1 MQDKKRYNEKGQ
13 RHGRW
18 EIYYLDKVWRIINYI
33 NGVECGYRLHI
44 FYSDE
49 TKIEMYYAR

>member
-1 MQDKKRYNEKGQ
+1 MQDKKPKNAQGLK
-13 RHGRW
+13 HGRW
-18 EIYYLDKVWRIINYI
+18 EIYYCHNLWRIVNYI

>member
-1 MQDKKRYNEKGQ
+1 MQDKTPKNAQGVPN
-13 RHGRW
+13 GRW
-18 EIYYLDKVWRIINYI
+18 EIYYCDKLWRIVNYI
-33 NGVECGYRLHI
+33 NGIECGYRLHI